1 MNTLFSMVTLK
12 SSHHY
17 TNYAID
23 SFFKNTK
30 LEENDEFLLI
40 DNDGCNLDKFYNY
53 KKIKIIKNK
62 IPASFAKNV
71 NQSIDYALKRN
82 KDLIFLNN
90 DIIFTKGWLQP
101 LNLNHKNISI
111 PVSNQIF
118 PYESECRNLK
128 LKETMNLNDFN
139 DSYDLLNKIVEKH
152 IEKHK
157 LLKKAQGLLMPFF
170 CFKIPYQ
177 ILNEVGRF
185 DEAFVHG
192 GEDIDYRIRSAKKG
206 YDVYFI
212 LDSYLLHFH
221 GKSSWDGV
229 ETEAQIQQRNKLYT
243 EVFLKKWGKN
253 MTQILIIRKNFQSI
267 LKENELNEIF
277 QKGKYGD
284 LIRKLLK

>member
-17 TNYAID
+17 TNHAID

-30 LEENDEFLLI
+30 LKENDEFLLI
-40 DNDGCNLDKFYNY
+40 DNDGCDLDKFFNY
-53 KKIKIIKNK
+53 KKIQIIKNK
-62 IPASFAKNV
+62 TPMSFAKNV
-71 NQSIDYALKRN
+71 NQSIDYALKGN

-90 DIIFTKGWLQP
+90 DIIFTKGWLEP
-101 LNLNHKNISI
+101 LNLNSKNISI

-118 PYESECRNLK
+118 PYESDCGNLK

-139 DSYDLLNKIVEKH
+139 NNYDLLNEIVKKH
-152 IEKHK
+152 IEKYK
-157 LLKKAQGLLMPFF
+157 LLTTAQGLLMPFF

-185 DEAFVHG
+185 DEAFVNG
-192 GEDIDYRIRSAKKG
+192 GEDVDYRIRSAKKG
-206 YDVYFI
+206 YDAYFI

-229 ETEAQIQQRNKLYT
+229 ETDIQIKQRNKLYS
-243 EVFLKKWGKN
+243 EVFLKKWGKE